1 MQKKQTLITWFIRHD
16 QRHSMD
22 IYTLV
27 KGDSAPQIRAAVT
40 REDDGS
46 VVSFAGGI
54 VRMKFRKKDTT
65 TVLFTMFG
73 ADSGSDF
80 ANGIATFSFAP
91 GNLNLDAG
99 YYQGEIEITY
109 SDGLVET
116 IYEIMEFYLRD
127 DF

>member
-1 MQKKQTLITWFIRHD
+1 
-16 QRHSMD
+16 MD

-27 KGDSAPQIRAAVT
+27 KGDSAPQIRATVT

-46 VVSFAGGI
+46 AVSFAGGV

-73 ADSGSDF
+73 ADSSGGDF
-80 ANGIATFSFAP
+80 ANGIATFSFAS

-109 SDGLVET
+109 SDGRVET